1 MTTLTPLWFGSR
13 AVRMKA
19 SVCLN
24 ARVCTPGRREHAQRQ
39 ASLPRTAQG
48 LKQQIRS
55 LRSALQTACWIDGH
69 HGGRFGH
76 AAGCVPSGTQA
87 GTELVLRSPAKINVE
102 ELCLEGVPPLF
113 SSSRLRRAAVSSRET
128 LQQSQSVRD
137 KGVFLSGPV
146 VLSPGRSL
154 ESPRRF

>member
-1 MTTLTPLWFGSR
+1 MP
-13 AVRMKA
+13 
-19 SVCLN
+19 VC
-24 ARVCTPGRREHAQRQ
+24 AHQGGVSTHSGRH
-39 ASLPRTAQG
+39 LYPVHAQG

-76 AAGCVPSGTQA
+76 VAGCVLSGTQA

-113 SSSRLRRAAVSSRET
+113 SSSRLRRAALSSRET
-128 LQQSQSVRD
+128 LQQSQSVRH
-137 KGVFLSGPV
+137 KGVF
-146 VLSPGRSL
+146 
-154 ESPRRF
+154 FFFFFF